1 MNDHASPGWLVYMLR
16 RSTSNALR
24 REAAIKRLNHRQK
37 DLLVG
42 PNPTRQRRP

>member
-1 MNDHASPGWLVYMLR
+1 MNKHSK
-16 RSTSNALR
+16 SNALK
-24 REAAIKRLNHRQK
+24 REAAIKRLSHRQK